1 MVDGGGRKNR
11 SSLLCCT
18 EYIMSGQ
25 CREELAALD
34 RESVGHSKAEMLAC
48 SVGAGPH
55 TCGVVP
61 ALNKCKFPLL
71 PDLHGEGRGH
81 LTGIR
86 KDAEDSGMSLLLSDL
101 TIGCGLLLPDVYYHE
116 EVQRK

>member
-1 MVDGGGRKNR
+1 
-11 SSLLCCT
+11 
-18 EYIMSGQ
+18 MSGQ

-81 LTGIR
+81 LTDRHCCCLFIR
-86 KDAEDSGMSLLLSDL
+86 KFAEDSGMSLLLSDL
-101 TIGCGLLLPDVYYHE
+101 TIGCGLLLFDVYYHE